1 MEIYVFIGILQLYPY
16 TFTPLGYMS
25 CEGQTLS
32 ISQYQTL
39 YALIGSTYGGDGRT
53 TFALPNLKGAEPLPQ
68 MKYYIAKTVSGE
80 FSAIVER
87 VIESLKAEG
96 FGVLTDIDVKA
107 TMKKKL
113 DIDFRD
119 YRILGACNPPLAHQ
133 ALTADDKIGTM
144 LPCNVIVQDLGG
156 GKIEV
161 AAINPA
167 VSMEHVGNP
176 TLNTLAETVTSKLK
190 RVIAT
195 I

>member
-1 MEIYVFIGILQLYPY
+1 
-16 TFTPLGYMS
+16 
-25 CEGQTLS
+25 
-32 ISQYQTL
+32 
-39 YALIGSTYGGDGRT
+39 
-53 TFALPNLKGAEPLPQ
+53 

-87 VIESLKAEG
+87 VTESLKAEG
-96 FGVLTDIDVKA
+96 FGILTEIDVRA

-113 DIDFRD
+113 DVDFRD

-161 AAINPA
+161 AAIDPA

-176 TLNTLAETVTSKLK
+176 QLSTIAESVSGKLR
-190 RVIAT
+190 RVIAAV
-195 I
+195 

>member
-1 MEIYVFIGILQLYPY
+1 
-16 TFTPLGYMS
+16 
-25 CEGQTLS
+25 
-32 ISQYQTL
+32 
-39 YALIGSTYGGDGRT
+39 
-53 TFALPNLKGAEPLPQ
+53 
-68 MKYYIAKTVSGE
+68 MKYYIAKTVSGD
-80 FSAIVER
+80 FSTIVER

-113 DIDFRD
+113 NVDFRD
-119 YRILGACNPPLAHQ
+119 YRILGACNPALALQ

-144 LPCNVIVQDLGG
+144 LPCNVIVQDLGD

-167 VSMEHVGNP
+167 ISMEHVENP
-176 TLNTLAETVTSKLK
+176 TLNTVAESVTENLK
-190 RVIAT
+190 RVISA

>member
-1 MEIYVFIGILQLYPY
+1 MQ
-16 TFTPLGYMS
+16 
-25 CEGQTLS
+25 
-32 ISQYQTL
+32 
-39 YALIGSTYGGDGRT
+39 
-53 TFALPNLKGAEPLPQ
+53 
-68 MKYYIAKTVSGE
+68 YYIAKTVSGG
-80 FSAIVER
+80 FPATVER

-96 FGVLTDIDVKA
+96 FGILTEIDVKA

-144 LPCNVIVQDLGG
+144 LPCNVILQDLGG

-167 VSMEHVGNP
+167 ISMEQVGNP
-176 TLNTLAETVTSKLK
+176 KLKAIAESVTGKLK
-190 RVIAT
+190 RVIAA